1 MKQGFTLTEEKDP
14 IKRLRNLKKS
24 RSEIWERVI
33 VLLDQAQI
41 ITHEIDELTKETK
54 KVDKE

>member
-14 IKRLRNLKKS
+14 KKRLRNLQKS

-33 VLLDQAQI
+33 VLLDQGQI
-41 ITHEIDELTKETK
+41 ITHEIDELIKQTKE
-54 KVDKE
+54 VDEQ

>member
-14 IKRLRNLKKS
+14 KKRLRNLQKS

-33 VLLDQAQI
+33 VLLDQGQI
-41 ITHEIDELTKETK
+41 ITHEIDELTKQ
-54 KVDKE
+54 VDKK

>member
-14 IKRLRNLKKS
+14 KKRLHNLQKS

-33 VLLDQAQI
+33 VLLDQGQI
-41 ITHEIDELTKETK
+41 ITHEIDELTKQ
-54 KVDKE
+54 VDKK